1 MAGATQRLTASPL
14 HLLREALG
22 DRQAIERKLSRAA
35 RTGRL
40 WLDSEELERRM
51 RCLEEAG
58 YVVQRPTRVQLL
70 FGALDML
77 RFVIVPAARDYY
89 GKQGIDFNFHQVLRF
104 LDDPVSLMDPTGILS
119 ERDTIIGHLLQVTH
133 LNPIYD
139 LQLMDMWGD
148 GLAELERQVA
158 DMVAGT
164 HPRART
170 IAAVIEDPGYH
181 RRLLDYVRR
190 YRADRRV
197 PDLVREQATIR
208 ADEHFAAAERT
219 FATLPGYLEYCR
231 RLPDEPATLTLRYL
245 TVRRFPVEQEVRKGA
260 SSGDRSPG
268 ASG

>member
-1 MAGATQRLTASPL
+1 MAGETQRLTASPA

-22 DRQAIERKLSRAA
+22 DSEAVARKLSRVA

-40 WLDSEELERRM
+40 WLNREELERRM
-51 RCLEEAG
+51 ACLERAG
-58 YVVQRPTRVQLL
+58 YVRERPTRAQLA

-89 GKQGIDFNFHQVLRF
+89 GSQGINFNFHQVLRF

-139 LQLMDMWGD
+139 LQLMDMWSD
-148 GLAELERQVA
+148 GLEELERQVA
-158 DMVAGT
+158 AMVTGT

-170 IAAVIEDPGYH
+170 IAAVIEDAGYH
-181 RRLLDYVRR
+181 ERLLGYVRR
-190 YRADRRV
+190 YRADRRE
-197 PDLVREQATIR
+197 PDLLREQATIR
-208 ADEHFAAAERT
+208 DDEHFAAAERT

-231 RLPDEPATLTLRYL
+231 RLPKAPPKLLARYL
-245 TVRRFPVEQEVRKGA
+245 KVQRFPRELEVLKSELPA
-260 SSGDRSPG
+260 VRSP
-268 ASG
+268 A

>member
-1 MAGATQRLTASPL
+1 MASGTQRLTASPVQ
-14 HLLREALG
+14 LLREALG
-22 DRQAIERKLSRAA
+22 DRRAIRQKLSRVG
-35 RTGRL
+35 RTARL
-40 WLDSEELERRM
+40 WLNRDELERRM

-58 YVVQRPTRVQLL
+58 YVSERPSRAQLAY
-70 FGALDML
+70 GALDML

-139 LQLMDMWGD
+139 LQLMDMWSD
-148 GLAELERQVA
+148 GLEELERQVSA
-158 DMVAGT
+158 MVNGT

-170 IAAVIEDPGYH
+170 IGAVIEDPGYH
-181 RRLLDYVRR
+181 QRLLQYVRR

-197 PDLVREQATIR
+197 PDLVRDQATIR
-208 ADEHFAAAERT
+208 EDEHFAAAERT

-231 RLPDEPATLTLRYL
+231 RLPRDPRRLLRRHLTLT
-245 TVRRFPVEQEVRKGA
+245 RFPLELEVLPA
-260 SSGDRSPG
+260 SLH
-268 ASG
+268 